1 VDTPFSCFS
10 LERLYI
16 YSKIGYSVQ
25 NFLQEEL
32 GGLMKNISYILAVL
46 FLVTSGYV
54 LAATEKTIDSSNEFG
69 GITKESVYSTVDEQ
83 YKEGMLR
90 MVRFLNSNG
99 ILRKREDYYTDAY
112 AKEKGI
118 AKIFI
123 YLDSNGLLVKIESY
137 STDAY
142 AKEKGMAKMVIYS
155 DSNKKT
161 EMYDQNGK
169 LLQ

>member
-1 VDTPFSCFS
+1 
-10 LERLYI
+10 
-16 YSKIGYSVQ
+16 
-25 NFLQEEL
+25 
-32 GGLMKNISYILAVL
+32 MKNIAYIVVVV
-46 FLVTSGYV
+46 FLVASGYAI
-54 LAATEKTIDSSNEFG
+54 AATERTIGSNEFG

-83 YKEGMLR
+83 YKEGTLR
-90 MVRFLNSNG
+90 IVRFLNSNG
-99 ILRKREDYYTDAY
+99 ILRKREDYYSDAY

-142 AKEKGMAKMVIYS
+142 AKEKGIAKIVTYS
-155 DSNKKT
+155 DTNKKA

>member
-1 VDTPFSCFS
+1 
-10 LERLYI
+10 
-16 YSKIGYSVQ
+16 
-25 NFLQEEL
+25 
-32 GGLMKNISYILAVL
+32 MKNIAYIVVVL
-46 FLVTSGYV
+46 FLVASGYAI
-54 LAATEKTIDSSNEFG
+54 AASERTIDSNEFG

-83 YKEGMLR
+83 YKEGTLR
-90 MVRFLNSNG
+90 IVRFLNSNG

-112 AKEKGI
+112 AKEKGV

-123 YLDSNGLLVKIESY
+123 YLNSDGLLVKTEIY

-142 AKEKGMAKMVIYS
+142 AKEKGIAKMVNYS
-155 DSNKKT
+155 DSNKKA

>member
-1 VDTPFSCFS
+1 
-10 LERLYI
+10 
-16 YSKIGYSVQ
+16 
-25 NFLQEEL
+25 
-32 GGLMKNISYILAVL
+32 MKNIAYIVVV
-46 FLVTSGYV
+46 FLVASGYAI
-54 LAATEKTIDSSNEFG
+54 AASERTIDSSNEFG

-83 YKEGMLR
+83 YKEGTLR
-90 MVRFLNSNG
+90 IVRFLNSNG

-142 AKEKGMAKMVIYS
+142 AKEKGIAKMVNYS
-155 DSNKKT
+155 DSNKKA
-161 EMYDQNGK
+161 EMYDQNGN
-169 LLQ
+169 LIQ

>member
-1 VDTPFSCFS
+1 
-10 LERLYI
+10 
-16 YSKIGYSVQ
+16 
-25 NFLQEEL
+25 
-32 GGLMKNISYILAVL
+32 MKNIAYIVVVL
-46 FLVTSGYV
+46 FLVASGYAI
-54 LAATEKTIDSSNEFG
+54 AASERTIDSSNEFG

-83 YKEGMLR
+83 YKEGTLR
-90 MVRFLNSNG
+90 IVRFLNSNG

-112 AKEKGI
+112 AKEKGV

-123 YLDSNGLLVKIESY
+123 YLNSDGLLVKTEIY

-142 AKEKGMAKMVIYS
+142 AKEKGIAKMVNYS
-155 DSNKKT
+155 DSNKKA